1 MAVIVDDV
9 NDGPACLAAEG
20 PALPAPGG
28 GAAVRALTIGAV
40 ALISLIAF
48 EALAVATVMPTVAAD
63 LDGLSVYA
71 LAFGAPMATSVV
83 GMALAG
89 AWSDGVGARRPL
101 AVGVVLFA
109 VGLLLCGSAP
119 SIALFVLGR
128 GVQGLGG
135 GMQIV
140 ALYALVGS
148 VVPEPR
154 RPRLF
159 AWFSAA
165 WVLPAMLGPAVSG
178 LLLHTVGWRPVFLIV
193 PALTI
198 PAWLVM
204 WPAVRG
210 SKPLRDDDAGGSVG
224 RGAVRRRVL
233 LAAGAGASA
242 ATLQV
247 LGTSSHPWARGLS
260 VVAFGAVLWCSW
272 RLLPAGL
279 FRLQHGLPAVVAV
292 RGLIGAS
299 FAGADTFLP
308 LLLVRRHGWDPAV
321 AGLVLT
327 VGATSWS
334 AGSWL
339 QGRYPA
345 TAARYRLSRLGTAML
360 ATGVATIVVMALPG
374 VPVWIGPIG
383 WAVAG
388 CGIGMTYSSTSFLAL
403 HLSPSD
409 RHGES
414 SSALTTSESL
424 TSAVVL
430 AIGGALFALLLPTGV
445 GAAGATGSA
454 PFVAGIS
461 VALLAGLLSIVA
473 AWRMSPPPQTRSTGS
488 G

>member
-1 MAVIVDDV
+1 MSAIVDEDV
-9 NDGPACLAAEG
+9 DAEV
-20 PALPAPGG
+20 
-28 GAAVRALTIGAV
+28 GAAGRGRVRALTIGAV

-48 EALAVATVMPTVAAD
+48 EALAVATVMPTVAAE

-89 AWSDGVGARRPL
+89 AWADGVGARRPL

-109 VGLLLCGSAP
+109 LGLLLCGSAP
-119 SIALFVLGR
+119 SIAVFVAGR

-165 WVLPAMLGPAVSG
+165 WVLPAMVGPAISG
-178 LLLHTVGWRPVFLIV
+178 LLLHTLGWRSVFLLV
-193 PALTI
+193 PALAV
-198 PAWLVM
+198 PAGLVM
-204 WPAVRG
+204 WPAVQNARLPG
-210 SKPLRDDDAGGSVG
+210 SDVADVVVAP

-233 LAAGAGASA
+233 LAAGAGTSA
-242 ATLQV
+242 AVLQV
-247 LGTSSHPWARGLS
+247 TAANPHPWLRALA
-260 VVAFGAVLWCSW
+260 VAAFGAVLWCTW
-272 RLLPAGL
+272 QLLPEGL
-279 FRLQHGLPAVVAV
+279 FRLRRGLPAVVAV
-292 RGLIGAS
+292 RGLIGAG
-299 FAGADTFLP
+299 FAGADAYLP
-308 LLLVRRHGWDPAV
+308 LLLVREHGWDPAL

-327 VGATSWS
+327 VGAVSWS
-334 AGSWL
+334 GGSWI
-339 QGRYPA
+339 QGHYPSSE
-345 TAARYRLSRLGTAML
+345 ARYRLSRLGTTML
-360 ATGVATIVVMALPG
+360 AVGVASIVVTTLPG
-374 VPVWIGPIG
+374 VPVWVAPVG

-403 HLSPSD
+403 HLSPPE
-409 RHGES
+409 RHGEA

-430 AIGGALFALLLPTGV
+430 ALGGALFAALLPAGV
-445 GAAGATGSA
+445 GATGSA
-454 PFVAGIS
+454 GWAPFLGGTS
-461 VALLAGLLSIVA
+461 VALGAALLSVLGA
-473 AWRMSPPPQTRSTGS
+473 RRMATRAE
-488 G
+488 

>member
-1 MAVIVDDV
+1 
-9 NDGPACLAAEG
+9 
-20 PALPAPGG
+20 
-28 GAAVRALTIGAV
+28 
-40 ALISLIAF
+40 
-48 EALAVATVMPTVAAD
+48 MPTVATD

-71 LAFGAPMATSVV
+71 LAFGAPMATGVV

-89 AWSDGVGARRPL
+89 AWADGVGARRPL

-109 VGLLLCGSAP
+109 LGLLLCGAAP
-119 SIALFVLGR
+119 SIAVFVVGR
-128 GVQGLGG
+128 GVQGMGG

-165 WVLPAMLGPAVSG
+165 WVLPAMIGPAVSG

-193 PALTI
+193 PAMAI
-198 PAWLVM
+198 PVWLVM

-210 SKPLRDDDAGGSVG
+210 ARPQPDGDADRLSA
-224 RGAVRRRVL
+224 RAAVRRRVL
-233 LAAGAGASA
+233 LAAGAGTSA

-247 LGTSSHPWARGLS
+247 LGTSSHPGARALS
-260 VVAFGAVLWCSW
+260 AVALGAVLWCSW
-272 RLLPAGL
+272 LLLPAGL
-279 FRLQHGLPAVVAV
+279 FRLRRGLPAVVAV

-299 FAGADTFLP
+299 FAGADAFLP
-308 LLLVRRHGWDPAV
+308 LLLVRQHGWDPAV

-334 AGSWL
+334 AGSWI

-345 TAARYRLSRLGTAML
+345 SAARYRLSRVGTAML
-360 ATGVATIVVMALPG
+360 AGGVAAMVVVALPG
-374 VPVWIGPIG
+374 TPVWIGPIG

-403 HLSPSD
+403 HLSPPE
-409 RHGES
+409 RHGEA

-430 AIGGALFALLLPTGV
+430 AIGGALFALLLPVGV
-445 GAAGATGSA
+445 SANGATGSA

-461 VALLAGLLSIVA
+461 VALVAGLLSVVA
-473 AWRMSPPPQTRSTGS
+473 AWRMSAPSQARTSAGS
-488 G
+488 VEKRRYPAD